1 MEIMQPEIFAEL
13 NTATLHASLADASM
27 ESMNLLNQIADRYP
41 EAISFAAGRPYEGF
55 YDASQVHEYLQVF
68 CDHLAGERRMTEAE
82 IARTLF
88 QYGETKGIIAGLIAR
103 SLEVDEGIEAVDG
116 SVVVTVGCQEAMFLV
131 LRALRADSSD
141 AVLAPR
147 PAYVGLT
154 GAALLADLPVL
165 PVHTGE
171 HGMDL
176 DDLLTQLHSARAAG
190 RRVRACYVT
199 PDFANPVGVSMELSE
214 RHRLLEI
221 AEREDL
227 LLLEDNAYGV
237 FHTSAE
243 RPPTL
248 KSLDRGRRVVYL
260 GSFAK
265 TGVPGARVGYVVADQ
280 RVTGD
285 GGDGLLADELS
296 KIKSMLTVNT
306 SPIAQAVIGGKLLSH
321 GYSMVEANRRETDV
335 YRRNLRQVLT
345 GLERR
350 FADCPG
356 VTWNE
361 PTGGFFIVLS
371 VPFTVTDAFLE
382 HAARRYGVLFTPM
395 HHFYGAS
402 AQCRQLRLSIS
413 TLTPERI
420 EEGLDRLA
428 AVITERLRANG
439 GAAAHE
445 AGAEDGA
452 ATPPSAPADPRPG
465 GTR

>member
-1 MEIMQPEIFAEL
+1 MEIMQPEFVAEL

-27 ESMNLLNQIADRYP
+27 ESMNLLNQIADKYP

-55 YDASQVHEYLQVF
+55 YDSCQVHKYLEVF
-68 CDHLAGERRMTEAE
+68 CDHLGVERRMTEAE

-103 SLEVDEGIEAVDG
+103 SLAVDEGIEAVDG

-131 LRALRADSSD
+131 LRALRADDSD

-147 PAYVGLT
+147 PTYVGLT

-165 PVHTGE
+165 PVATGE
-171 HGMDL
+171 YGIDL
-176 DDLLTQLHSARAAG
+176 DDLVTQLRRARAAG

-199 PDFANPVGVSMELSE
+199 PDFANPVGASMGLAD

-221 AEREDL
+221 AETEHL

-237 FHTSAE
+237 FHTSGE

-248 KSLDRGRRVVYL
+248 KSLDRNRRVVYL

-280 RVTGD
+280 RVTGP
-285 GGDGLLADELS
+285 GGGGLFADELS

-321 GYSMVEANRRETDV
+321 GCSMVEANRRETAV
-335 YRRNLRQVLT
+335 YRQNLNQVLA
-345 GLERR
+345 GLARR
-350 FADCPG
+350 FGDCPG

-361 PTGGFFIVLS
+361 PTGGFFVVLS
-371 VPFTVTDAFLE
+371 VPFCVTDDFLE
-382 HAARRYGVLFTPM
+382 HAARRHGVLFTPM
-395 HHFYGAS
+395 HHFYDAS

-420 EEGLDRLA
+420 EKGLDRLA
-428 AVITERLRANG
+428 ALITERLRGNGTHAAG
-439 GAAAHE
+439 GA
-445 AGAEDGA
+445 
-452 ATPPSAPADPRPG
+452 R
-465 GTR
+465 